1 MDKPR
6 ILCVDD
12 DRSTITII
20 SGVLRKEGF
29 EVETALDG
37 TEGLQKARALKPD
50 LIVLDIA
57 MPKMDGYEVH
67 RRLRGDPKTAH
78 IGLLLLTAKAGVDK
92 IIDADRPGA
101 DRQAIGIGAIEFMTK
116 PVKAR
121 ELVERIRAMM
131 RQDSS
136 PLRGSERHA

>member
-1 MDKPR
+1 MPKPR
-6 ILCVDD
+6 VLCVDD

-20 SGVLRKEGF
+20 SGILRKEGF

-50 LIVLDIA
+50 LIVLDIV

-67 RRLRGDPKTAH
+67 RRLRSDPSMAH
-78 IGLLLLTAKAGVDK
+78 IDLLLLTAKAGVDK
-92 IIDADRPGA
+92 IIDADRQGLDA
-101 DRQAIGIGAIEFMTK
+101 GAIEFMTK
-116 PVKAR
+116 PVKAN

-131 RQDSS
+131 QRGAA
-136 PLRGSERHA
+136 PLHAPGPKV